1 VQVSIDHLI
10 CSDMAPSTAATE
22 FGAALSAL
30 GITQTRIA
38 RLFNVT
44 TRHVRRWQHSDRN
57 VPHTVGLV
65 INLLAAGVITV
76 SQAEAAAPAPARTS
90 GSAKGE
96 PPTVPEPEQFAG
108 TRAEAAA
115 FADLGP
121 AAAAVVALDAKSCHW
136 PLGDPQ
142 GDFCFCADPVVKPP
156 YCERHRK
163 QAYLAPRTGSGH
175 GVRVA
180 YGRRLAISGVFSATS
195 ASRPPKI
202 LLDRAGDLPGS
213 APPPT

>member
-1 VQVSIDHLI
+1 
-10 CSDMAPSTAATE
+10 MAPSAAE
-22 FGAALSAL
+22 FRATLGALN
-30 GITQTRIA
+30 ITQTRIA

-44 TRHVRRWQHSDRN
+44 TRHVRRWQHGDRN

-65 INLLAAGVITV
+65 VNLLAAGVITV
-76 SQAEAAAPAPARTS
+76 SQAEAAVPVPVRTN
-90 GSAKGE
+90 GNAKGE
-96 PPTVPEPEQFAG
+96 PPVVPAPKQSASAC
-108 TRAEAAA
+108 AEVAA
-115 FADLGP
+115 FADLSP

-163 QAYLAPRTGSGH
+163 QAYLAPRTG
-175 GVRVA
+175 GVRVGFVA
-180 YGRRLAISGVFSATS
+180 HWRPTG

-202 LLDRAGDLPGS
+202 LLDRAGDLPGH
-213 APPPT
+213 APPPA